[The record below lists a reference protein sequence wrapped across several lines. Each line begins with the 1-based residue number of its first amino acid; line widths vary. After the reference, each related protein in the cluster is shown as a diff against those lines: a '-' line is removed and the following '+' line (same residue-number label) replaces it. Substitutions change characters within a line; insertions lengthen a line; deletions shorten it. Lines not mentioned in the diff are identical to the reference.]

1 MSVAGDGSEA
11 QEEGLHV
18 HLLTCVMRF
27 SSTGQNEEVAAWRP
41 PTPSGP
47 LTSNRQNFN
56 SHALALMITVSS
68 IFKPLVTKPT
78 FKHLQVLVT
87 NRFLGDLHSM

>member
-1 MSVAGDGSEA
+1 
-11 QEEGLHV
+11 
-18 HLLTCVMRF
+18 MRF

-47 LTSNRQNFN
+47 LTSDRQNFN
-56 SHALALMITVSS
+56 SHALAFMIAVSGMS
-68 IFKPLVTKPT
+68 KSLVTEPT